1 MAAKARVLPPLPGS
15 IPTQLGPVRVIIVK
29 KLHYKRDGKKHQL
42 FGRYRPIPRVI
53 EISARA
59 TPVMQW
65 QTLHHEW
72 VHVVLGDAGLHNVF
86 PEEQQE
92 VICDLIATARVAEML
107 AHL

>member
-1 MAAKARVLPPLPGS
+1 MAAKRRTFPPLPDAM
-15 IPTQLGPVRVIIVK
+15 PTQLGPVPVIIAK
-29 KLHYKRDGKKHQL
+29 KLRYKKDGKKHHL

-65 QTLHHEW
+65 QTLFHEW